1 MHHVG
6 VQTADGHQAA
16 QVAALVIGLVVL
28 VHAHLGRR
36 PTLQVTRAVDGA
48 EALPVCCY
56 DKIIRVL
63 TSIKSTAFVVKL
75 EE

>member
-36 PTLQVTRAVDGA
+36 PTLQVTRAVDGT
-48 EALPVCCY
+48 EALPVCC
-56 DKIIRVL
+56 
-63 TSIKSTAFVVKL
+63 
-75 EE
+75 